1 MTERTLTGLRVER
14 GLKLEELVELHL
26 DDKAVELLKSDRINN
41 RRLCEILSHEKFKE
55 LLTDTEIYVD
65 GMTAILHDIRKAH
78 ENDIESAPSITP
90 ADQTFWYQLPAQ
102 GEMKSTVSGFFR
114 PLASALLCKLTG

>member
-1 MTERTLTGLRVER
+1 MYKAVQGNIQNLTERTLTGLRVER

-26 DDKAVELLKSDRINN
+26 DDKAVELLKSDRINS

-78 ENDIESAPSITP
+78 ENDIESAPAITP

-102 GEMKSTVSGFFR
+102 GEMKSSR
-114 PLASALLCKLTG
+114 

>member
-41 RRLCEILSHEKFKE
+41 RR
-55 LLTDTEIYVD
+55 
-65 GMTAILHDIRKAH
+65 R
-78 ENDIESAPSITP
+78 
-90 ADQTFWYQLPAQ
+90 